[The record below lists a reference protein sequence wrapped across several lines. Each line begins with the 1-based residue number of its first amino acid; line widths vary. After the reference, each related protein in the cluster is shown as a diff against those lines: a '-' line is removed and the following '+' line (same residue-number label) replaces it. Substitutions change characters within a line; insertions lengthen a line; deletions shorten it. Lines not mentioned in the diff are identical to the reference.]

1 MSEFDIQN
9 WLTNI
14 TETIRNKDLKKH
26 MDLVSENVVIY
37 GMPNGETLNYADWY
51 GRRKSEFGRGL
62 LKNISYN
69 NLKVKTL
76 GLRRLIF
83 DIEEVMD
90 GTSGDMAIINKTV
103 ILEQEQDEQWRVVE
117 ETVKDWKFLKARKT
131 NN

>member
-62 LKNISYN
+62 LKNVSYN
-69 NLKVKTL
+69 NLKIKTL
-76 GLRRLIF
+76 GLRSNSLTLAKQVKVGK
-83 DIEEVMD
+83 DVMR
-90 GTSGDMAIINKTV
+90 SAS
-103 ILEQEQDEQWRVVE
+103 LERHSLRKQQSYL
-117 ETVKDWKFLKARKT
+117 TYLLWKAT
-131 NN
+131 ANG